1 MTVKVY
7 MKSNKKINFH
17 ETLFENYALGLY
29 ETLNNVH
36 FIEDLYLD
44 YRFYDKEKNVIA
56 SMSKD
61 MFYFKVK
68 EI

>member
-1 MTVKVY
+1 MTIEVY
-7 MKSNKKINFH
+7 MKPNKKINFH
-17 ETLFENYALGLY
+17 KTLFENYALGLY

-36 FIEDLYLD
+36 FIEDFFLD